1 MKIKK
6 ITLVLVL
13 ISIVICFSFNSCQQV
28 TDMSEHKAEFYV
40 FNTTESLLTVEFIS
54 YEKKSVFKEC
64 SINDIKPVEENDPI
78 LGKKLQDIAKFQ
90 DKEKV
95 GYVFSNFIPGTYFV
109 DIDGFS
115 QSEDIYPILYKGG
128 KKINIKNEKGAYMDL
143 RYNSNPSS
151 FFIILKSKLKLN
163 IDSATYNKVLNE
175 NIHNS
180 EIKDALDL
188 IYFKSI
194 SQPEQ
199 GAVLCSNSIISTPKR
214 LIEKI
219 RILEGISLLVDNDY
233 SYFIFHIR

>member
-1 MKIKK
+1 MKKNLFLK
-6 ITLVLVL
+6 NVL
-13 ISIVICFSFNSCQQV
+13 F
-28 TDMSEHKAEFYV
+28 
-40 FNTTESLLTVEFIS
+40 
-54 YEKKSVFKEC
+54 
-64 SINDIKPVEENDPI
+64 NDIKSVEENDPI

-95 GYVFSNFIPGTYFV
+95 GYVFSNFIPRTYFV

-115 QSEDIYPILYKGG
+115 QSENIYPILYKDG
-128 KKINIKNEKGAYMDL
+128 KKINIKNKKGAYMDL
-143 RYNSNPSS
+143 RYNSNPCS

-194 SQPEQ
+194 SRPEQ
-199 GAVLCSNSIISTPKR
+199 DAVLRSNSIISTQK
-214 LIEKI
+214 K
-219 RILEGISLLVDNDY
+219 
-233 SYFIFHIR
+233 